1 MKVYLGGNLIFFF
14 FFLHSQKRG
23 RERRN
28 FKIIKIKG
36 SNPNKSPKTTRKQ
49 SIKLLRIDQINDLIH
64 WENSFSYKGRLQK
77 AMFLERNYLRSSC
90 NKHKDALQQE
100 TCTEDGWNGAF
111 KEKNHYRIRNNT
123 TKRHKKKHEPQ
134 KVPHLS

>member
-14 FFLHSQKRG
+14 FFLPIQIRG

-28 FKIIKIKG
+28 YNIIKIKG

-64 WENSFSYKGRLQK
+64 
-77 AMFLERNYLRSSC
+77 
-90 NKHKDALQQE
+90 
-100 TCTEDGWNGAF
+100 
-111 KEKNHYRIRNNT
+111 
-123 TKRHKKKHEPQ
+123 
-134 KVPHLS
+134 